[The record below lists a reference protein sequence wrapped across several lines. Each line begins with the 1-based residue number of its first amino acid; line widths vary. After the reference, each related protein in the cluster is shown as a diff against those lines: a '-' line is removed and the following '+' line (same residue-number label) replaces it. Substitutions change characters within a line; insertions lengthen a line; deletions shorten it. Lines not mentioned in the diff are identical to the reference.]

1 LRPGYRNDSGDHSKW
16 LTIPKGVSNMPG
28 VIAGYV
34 LAGGGLLAIVGI
46 AVKNT
51 LAAKASR

>member
-1 LRPGYRNDSGDHSKW
+1 
-16 LTIPKGVSNMPG
+16 MPG

>member
-1 LRPGYRNDSGDHSKW
+1 
-16 LTIPKGVSNMPG
+16 MPG

-34 LAGGGLLAIVGI
+34 IAGGGLVAIVAV

-51 LAAKASR
+51 LAAKSGR

>member
-1 LRPGYRNDSGDHSKW
+1 
-16 LTIPKGVSNMPG
+16 MPG

-51 LAAKASR
+51 LAAKAGR